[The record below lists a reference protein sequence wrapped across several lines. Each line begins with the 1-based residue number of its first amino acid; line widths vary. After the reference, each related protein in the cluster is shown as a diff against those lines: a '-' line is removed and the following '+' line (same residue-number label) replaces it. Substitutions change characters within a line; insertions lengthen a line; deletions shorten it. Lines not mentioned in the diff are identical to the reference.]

1 MARSRKGFNA
11 RHFCRQRS
19 YQFLIPV
26 FALETNGSM
35 SDESV
40 HRLNKILRAF
50 SGGTKNFI
58 NFTSFGKL
66 DRASSTRRRVLS
78 IGCSLESFDGFGC
91 VVVNVVRESFMYH
104 QIRKMMT
111 AAILTYRGLVPGDYI
126 EKTLTDGSTYNIVPS
141 PGNAHELASSLHH
154 LWMKLC
160 QFCAGN

>member
-1 MARSRKGFNA
+1 LHRTQVGVSEGNDLDLAIRAIREELPEDIRLLGMARSRKGFNA

-78 IGCSLESFDGFGC
+78 IGCSLESFDG
-91 VVVNVVRESFMYH
+91 
-104 QIRKMMT
+104 
-111 AAILTYRGLVPGDYI
+111 
-126 EKTLTDGSTYNIVPS
+126 
-141 PGNAHELASSLHH
+141 
-154 LWMKLC
+154 
-160 QFCAGN
+160 